1 MLSSVQMEYE
11 RQKTIA
17 SSEITEVYDNEQET
31 QCSDAN
37 GDNQESTESLKN
49 ELYEMQQRYNQIIA
63 KLQRTEMSKLQN
75 PTKPIYPLSPI
86 TQHRILAANSN
97 LKRRKVETE

>member
-75 PTKPIYPLSPI
+75 TTKPISPLSPM
-86 TQHRILAANSN
+86 TQHRILAAHGN